1 MKNKINDFEFYI
13 KKAMLKKYPN
23 LKIKGYKQLSGK
35 QEIGDNI
42 LIKWINISFDAKI
55 ITIGYDVWHPYCGYF
70 NIAEIEFKELIIQDL
85 KEPKNEKK

>member
-1 MKNKINDFEFYI
+1 MKNKINDFENYI

-23 LKIKGYKQLSGK
+23 LKEKGYKQLTGK

-70 NIAEIEFKELIIQDL
+70 NITEIEFKELFIQDL
-85 KEPKNEKK
+85 KETKNEN